1 MKRINE
7 IKQFILNELLVIGTL
22 QAIAWQLFFF
32 IVPIICM
39 FALSLRVEEAPFSF
53 SFTLEHYKQL
63 IDISHFYIVFRSLIY
78 AIITAFVCLILTY
91 PCLYFI
97 TLQLYRFKQLFLF
110 VLMMPF
116 WTNILVL
123 SYAWF
128 FILDADGL
136 INVFLKKMHLI
147 TTPIQ
152 FLYTPF
158 AVILVMVYCYLP
170 FMILPLFTV
179 LSAFDRS
186 LLEAS
191 ADLGATKWQ
200 TFWRIIVPNT
210 LPGIKT
216 GLLLVFIPAFGE
228 IVVPLLMGGDKY
240 MVIGTLI
247 THYIILEQNYAVG
260 TAFTI
265 FSIGVL
271 FTVLLIGNYLVNALV
286 NYMAGKRSA

>member
-1 MKRINE
+1 MKKINE
-7 IKQFILNELLVIGTL
+7 IKLFVLNELLVIGTL
-22 QAIAWQLFFF
+22 QAIAWQVLFF
-32 IVPIICM
+32 IVPIACM
-39 FALSLRVEEAPFSF
+39 LTLSLMVSEFGGSL
-53 SFTLEHYKQL
+53 TLSHYNQL
-63 IDISHFYIVFRSLIY
+63 FDCPHVFIILRSLLY
-78 AIITAFVCLILTY
+78 AFITSFICLLGAY
-91 PCLYFI
+91 PCLYYI
-97 TLQLYRFKQLFLF
+97 TLQLHRYKQVLLFI
-110 VLMMPF
+110 LMMPF

-128 FILDADGL
+128 FILDTDGL
-136 INVFLKKMHLI
+136 INILLKKLYLI
-147 TTPIQ
+147 NNPIQ

-170 FMILPLFTV
+170 FMILPLFTI
-179 LSAFDRS
+179 LSSFDRT

-191 ADLGATKWQ
+191 TDLGATKWQ
-200 TFWRIIVPNT
+200 TFWRIIVPMT

-216 GLLLVFIPAFGE
+216 GLLLVFVPAYGE

-265 FSIGVL
+265 LSIGVL
-271 FTVLLIGNYLVNALV
+271 LGVLALGNYVVDTMV
-286 NYMAGKRSA
+286 NYMAGKQAV